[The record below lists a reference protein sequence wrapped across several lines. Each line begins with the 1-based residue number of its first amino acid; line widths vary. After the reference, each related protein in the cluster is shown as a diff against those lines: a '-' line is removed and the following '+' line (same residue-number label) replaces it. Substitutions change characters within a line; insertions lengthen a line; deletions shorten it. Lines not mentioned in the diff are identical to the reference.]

1 MGRDAALW
9 RNLLHLAPYSAEAG
23 TIRRLTPEEL
33 GAAVDASQFNRED
46 ADMEASA
53 RHAAQLNEQLAQ
65 QFTLKD
71 PSSASK
77 KYACKHCFQVLGQNS
92 TRAKVHV
99 GLCKHCPLP
108 LRAACA
114 AEAHAVPTR
123 VTLGLTISNAA

>member
-71 PSSASK
+71 PSSSLRGGDGAW
-77 KYACKHCFQVLGQNS
+77 QVRS
-92 TRAKVHV
+92 TLATKMCNMTV
-99 GLCKHCPLP
+99 
-108 LRAACA
+108 
-114 AEAHAVPTR
+114 
-123 VTLGLTISNAA
+123 TISVKS